1 MLTSVIIRFL
11 NMLFSLLEIAI
22 LIECISSWV
31 APGSRNQFIYIVR
44 SFTQPILEPF
54 RNLQNRLIPGLPL
67 DFSPIIA
74 LFAMDIIKKL
84 ILGILI

>member
-1 MLTSVIIRFL
+1 MLISVIIRFL
-11 NMLFSLLEIAI
+11 NMLFSLLEISI
-22 LIECISSWV
+22 LIECISSWI

-44 SFTQPILEPF
+44 SFTHPILEPF
-54 RNLQNRLIPGLPL
+54 RSLQNKLLPGLPL

-74 LFAMDIIKKL
+74 LFVMDIVKNF